1 MATVLI
7 SNRTRRRVGEEKLR
21 VFARRV
27 LEATREWCDA
37 ELSITFVGDR
47 RIQELNG
54 KWRGKP
60 RPTDVLSFPMESA
73 PCGAAPLLMGDIII
87 APGQALSDAREEGV
101 TPETKFKELI
111 LHSILHLMGYDHER
125 PVDAKKME
133 ARRLAILSTLE
144 KSE

>member
-7 SNRTRRRVGEEKLR
+7 SNRTRKRVGEEKLR
-21 VFARRV
+21 LFARRV
-27 LEATREWCDA
+27 LEATREWRDA

-73 PCGAAPLLMGDIII
+73 PWGAAPLLMGDIII

-101 TPETKFKELI
+101 APEAKFKELI

-125 PVDAKKME
+125 PADAKKME
-133 ARRLAILSTLE
+133 ARRLAILSKLE